1 MGSVYRARECAVIN
15 INPIPYGIL
24 MLVLFVAGGI
34 WLYNKGATDCRTEY
48 QAKHA
53 ESLTRAITQANEQ
66 AAIDASILRAASERD
81 AVSQKINEK
90 IITKVV
96 RYVSLNP
103 SPPACDLD
111 DCRMCLKHSAAIGTD
126 PAGCPCGTNDVVRIT
141 GGIAEPITGRSALRL
156 HGDSGTTE
164 ALPGYTFRAGEL
176 GQVRG
181 GE

>member
-1 MGSVYRARECAVIN
+1 MIN

-24 MLVLFVAGGI
+24 TLILFVVGGL
-34 WLYNKGATDCRTEY
+34 WLYSKGATDCRNEY
-48 QAKHA
+48 QARHA
-53 ESLTRAITQANEQ
+53 ESLTRAIAQANEQ
-66 AAIDASILRAASERD
+66 AAIDAEILQAASERD

-126 PAGCPCGTNDVVRIT
+126 PAGCPCGTNDAVRIT
-141 GGIAEPITGRSALRL
+141 GGIAEPIKGRSALRL
-156 HGDSGTTE
+156 HGDSGTTSL
-164 ALPGYTFRAGEL
+164 LPGYALRSGGL
-176 GQVRG
+176 GQG
-181 GE
+181 GD